1 MRTFLAFLL
10 LCTACSAAPN
20 AAFWV
25 ALHRVESGGR
35 LGRVSWGE
43 HRGPLQIS
51 RAYWQD
57 SGVGGSW
64 SDCDDL
70 EKAKLVVEGFMKR
83 YVPKAWAE
91 GDVQTLA
98 RVHKGGPRG
107 HKKEETLAYGRRVE
121 AIVYEHNKQTASV
134 LWGKAGVR

>member
-1 MRTFLAFLL
+1 MRTLLFLL
-10 LCTACSAAPN
+10 LSGQCLAAPS

-25 ALHRVESGGR
+25 ALHQVESGGK

-43 HRGPLQIS
+43 YRGPLQIS
-51 RAYWQD
+51 RAYWED
-57 SGVGGSW
+57 SNVGGSW

-70 EKAKLVVEGFMKR
+70 EKAKLVVEGYMKR
-83 YVPKAWAE
+83 YAPRAWAT

-107 HKKEETLAYGRRVE
+107 HKKDDTLAYGRRIE
-121 AIVYEHNKQTASV
+121 MIAYEHNKQTASV
-134 LWGKAGVR
+134 LWSKAGVQ

>member
-1 MRTFLAFLL
+1 
-10 LCTACSAAPN
+10 
-20 AAFWV
+20 
-25 ALHRVESGGR
+25 
-35 LGRVSWGE
+35 
-43 HRGPLQIS
+43 
-51 RAYWQD
+51 
-57 SGVGGSW
+57 
-64 SDCDDL
+64 L

-107 HKKEETLAYGRRVE
+107 HKKEGTLAYGRRVE

>member
-1 MRTFLAFLL
+1 MRTLLFLL
-10 LCTACSAAPN
+10 LSGQCLAAPS

-25 ALHRVESGGR
+25 ALHQVESGGR

-43 HRGPLQIS
+43 YRGPLQIS
-51 RAYWQD
+51 RAYWED
-57 SGVGGSW
+57 SNVGGSW

-70 EKAKLVVEGFMKR
+70 QKAKLVVEGYMNR
-83 YVPKAWAE
+83 YAPRAWAT

-107 HKKEETLAYGRRVE
+107 HKKDDTLAYGRRIE
-121 AIVYEHNKQTASV
+121 MIAYEHNKQTASV
-134 LWGKAGVR
+134 LWGKAGVQ